1 MPEADSD
8 AVAEAHRARLALDR
22 LLETDAPSIAALVPA
37 GFADSCERYVALLL
51 AANRRTNLT
60 RLTDAADVAR
70 LHVLDSLSAL
80 PEIDAAQP
88 ARALD
93 LGTGGG
99 VPGLV
104 LALARPR
111 VRWTLIDSVGKK
123 AEAVRGFATALGASN
138 VTVVAARA
146 EELGRDPQH
155 RETHDLVTARACA
168 PLPVLVEYALPL
180 LRIGGALV
188 AWKGPLRDEDD
199 EVRRG
204 RAAASRLGGGDPR
217 IVEPETSAL
226 GAHRLIVIR
235 KQRPTPAGF
244 PRRPGEPA
252 RRPLA

>member
-8 AVAEAHRARLALDR
+8 AVAEARRARLALDR
-22 LLETDAPSIAALVPA
+22 LLQTDAPSIAALVPP
-37 GFADSCERYVALLL
+37 GFADSCERYVAVLLS
-51 AANRRTNLT
+51 ANRRTNLT
-60 RLTDAADVAR
+60 RLTDADDVAR

-88 ARALD
+88 ASALD

-104 LALARPR
+104 LAMARPR
-111 VRWTLIDSVGKK
+111 VRWTLVDSVAKK
-123 AEAVRGFATALGASN
+123 AEAVRGFAAAVGASN
-138 VTVVAARA
+138 VTAVAARA
-146 EELGRDPQH
+146 EELGRDPLH

-168 PLPVLVEYALPL
+168 SLPVLVEYALPL
-180 LRIGGALV
+180 LRIGGVLV

-204 RAAASRLGGGDPR
+204 RAAANRLGGDDPR
-217 IVEPETSAL
+217 ILETGVAAL
-226 GAHRLIVIR
+226 GDHRLVVIR
-235 KQRPTPAGF
+235 KQGPTPAGF